1 MDVLIQWLGEHP
13 EVMLFFSLALGVG
26 LGRIQLF
33 GFSLG
38 NAAGVLLV
46 SAVLSS
52 LLGGDGGFALSGQI
66 KTLAFS
72 LFVFAVG
79 YRGGPEFFASLG
91 LGTLKQA
98 VVTLVIAATGLS
110 TAMLLSW
117 YFQLDIG
124 TTLGLAAGG
133 MTQTAMLGTGYGA
146 LASLPISHD
155 ELMLMEGNAAVAY
168 ALTYILG
175 TVGVV
180 LFCSQIGPRLLGD
193 DLAEDARRYEA
204 QHIEGDTIGLNLRP
218 VERRVYKVRRL
229 AGRTIAEFEAM
240 LPGRASCE
248 RIKRGN
254 AWIETVGRVVL
265 QRGDLLLMVG
275 RREDLIQARRLVGR
289 EVQEPELL
297 GATIETIE
305 LVFSNHQYHNLPV
318 HEIALRAG
326 EMARGVFLERVTRSG
341 RELPMHQD
349 LVLLNGDV
357 LVLSGLPED
366 IARIQQ
372 MIGPIVSRDERTDL
386 VWLGLGLGVGTVF
399 GLAAVTIGGV
409 AVTLGSGGGAL
420 VAGLVIGWWNARSP
434 RNAAMPA
441 PAGRVLWDLGLAL
454 FCAVVGLSAGPQA
467 YAALQ
472 SQGLLVLGCG
482 ALVTFIPLLVG
493 LFFGRFVLAIPTVI
507 LVGSLAGSQTQD
519 AAMIAASDAAGS
531 TLPVL
536 GFTVPYAIANVLL
549 TALGPLVVILL
560 YS

>member
-1 MDVLIQWLGEHP
+1 MEVFTQWLAEHP
-13 EVMLFFSLALGVG
+13 EVVLFFSLAFGVA
-26 LGRIQLF
+26 LGRIKLF

-52 LLGGDGGFALSGQI
+52 MLAGEDGFALSSQI
-66 KTLAFS
+66 KTLAFA

-98 VVTLVIAATGLS
+98 VVTLVIATTGLS

-117 YFQLDIG
+117 YFKLDIG

-146 LASLPISHD
+146 LASLPISPD
-155 ELMLMEGNAAVAY
+155 ELTLMEGNAAVAY

-180 LFCSQIGPRLLGD
+180 LFCSQIGPRLLGV
-193 DLAEDARRYEA
+193 DLAEDARRYDA
-204 QHIEGDTIGLNLRP
+204 QNVEDETIGLSLRP
-218 VERRVYKVRRL
+218 VERRVYKVLRM
-229 AGRTIAEFEAM
+229 AGTTVGELEAM

-254 AWIETVGRVVL
+254 AWVETVDRVVL
-265 QRGDLLLMVG
+265 QQGDLLLMVG
-275 RREDLIQARRLVGR
+275 RREALIQARRLVGR

-297 GATIETIE
+297 GATLETIE
-305 LVFSNHQYHNLPV
+305 LVFSNHDFHNLAV
-318 HEIALRAG
+318 HEIAVRAG
-326 EMARGVFLERVTRSG
+326 EMARGVFLEGVTRAG
-341 RELPMHQD
+341 REIPLHPD

-357 LVLSGLPED
+357 LKLSGLPED
-366 IARIQQ
+366 VSRIQAVV
-372 MIGPIVSRDERTDL
+372 GPLVSRDERTDL
-386 VWLGLGLGVGTVF
+386 VWLGLGLGLGTLL

-434 RNAAMPA
+434 RHAAMPA

-472 SQGLLVLGCG
+472 STGLLVLGCG
-482 ALVTFIPLLVG
+482 ALVTFIPLIVG
-493 LFFGRFVLAIPTVI
+493 LFFGRFVLGLPTII

-519 AAMIAASDAAGS
+519 AAMLAASDVAGS

-560 YS
+560 Y